1 MKDRSRW
8 RTTSHLSPKGYILG
22 SPFNFW
28 GKKVCN
34 LIFDRESL
42 RKLGEIPSSLTLRGG
57 VRKEGGPIFRLPKTW
72 EEPITLRPQSLR
84 ITHMSPLD
92 PSTGG
97 KKSANKTQK
106 NDSDQTHHPSGR
118 YWRSFLTGRHVSL
131 GR

>member
-57 VRKEGGPIFRLPKTW
+57 GLERKGAPFFGYQR
-72 EEPITLRPQSLR
+72 R
-84 ITHMSPLD
+84 
-92 PSTGG
+92 
-97 KKSANKTQK
+97 
-106 NDSDQTHHPSGR
+106 GR
-118 YWRSFLTGRHVSL
+118 SR
-131 GR
+131 